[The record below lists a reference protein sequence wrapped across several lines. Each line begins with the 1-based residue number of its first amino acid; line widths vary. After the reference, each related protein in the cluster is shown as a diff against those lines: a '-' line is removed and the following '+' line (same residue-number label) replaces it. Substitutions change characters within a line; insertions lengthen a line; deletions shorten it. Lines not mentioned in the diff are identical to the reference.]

1 MKLTRREMLAHGA
14 VAGGA
19 MVAQMPRSLLAADE
33 YPSRRVTIINQF
45 APGSISDA
53 AARLIAQS
61 LQDQFGQPF
70 IVENRVGAGGLL
82 AATMVARALPDGY
95 TLLATASS
103 LHSGAA
109 LYKDLPIDPMKDF
122 THIARIGSYPSFIAV
137 RSNLPINSIQELV
150 AHAKKNPGKLTY
162 GHGNNMGQMIGE
174 TFKRRTATD
183 IARVAYR
190 SNPAAMTDLI
200 AGHIDIMLP
209 DLNTGMPHVQSGR
222 VRPLAVFTKKRSTTL
237 PDVPTLDETVMPGFD
252 VLPWGGLS
260 GPANLPPDVVNKL
273 ETAVQ
278 KALAEPETQKRFAM
292 SGIEVFWGG
301 QKEFESYVRSQ
312 LENWTALIREV
323 GIQPQ

>member
-1 MKLTRREMLAHGA
+1 MSLTRRQIIAGSLF
-14 VAGGA
+14 AGGA
-19 MVAQMPRSLLAADE
+19 VLARPAILSANDA
-33 YPSRRVTIINQF
+33 YPTRRVTIINQF

-70 IVENRVGAGGLL
+70 IVENKVGAGGLV
-82 AATMVARALPDGY
+82 AATTVARAAPDGY

-109 LYKDLPIDPMKDF
+109 LYKELPIDPLKDF

-137 RSNLPINSIQELV
+137 RSELPINSIQELL
-150 AHAKKNPGKLTY
+150 AYAKSNPGKLTY

-174 TFKRRTATD
+174 TIKRRTGTD

-209 DLNTGMPHVQSGR
+209 DLNTGLPHVQNGK
-222 VRPLAVFTKKRSTTL
+222 VRALAVFAKNRSAIL
-237 PDVPTLDETVMPGFD
+237 PDVPTLDETVMPGFE

-260 GPANLPPDVVNKL
+260 GPANLPPAVVSKL
-273 ETAVQ
+273 EAGVH
-278 KALAEPETQKRFAM
+278 KALDDPETKRRFTL
-292 SGIEVFWGG
+292 SGIEVFWGD
-301 QKEFESYVRSQ
+301 QKEFQSYVRTQ
-312 LENWTALIREV
+312 LANWTTLIKEA
-323 GIQPQ
+323 GIQPE